1 MTKEEIDA
9 MLHELFKFLD
19 YKTPA
24 EVYMVELRG
33 IVAQHMG
40 DAEDPEE
47 YGRLL

>member
-1 MTKEEIDA
+1 MTKEQIDA

-24 EVYMVELRG
+24 EVYMVELRA
-33 IVAQHMG
+33 IVKSHME
-40 DAEDPEE
+40 DAEPPEE